1 MIRAILRPRTDVLT
15 GKIQG
20 VIDLERFRTPKGKSL
35 ESEADA
41 FLAAT
46 FPTGEIRKLIE
57 TLQRKL
63 NHQGEESGLFLA
75 EGTKGLGKSHVLLLI
90 LHLLQGSEVSRKWLA
105 DKGLKLDL
113 PPELRIVWRKFTD
126 FPLDSLWGVIGGELG
141 AKFANGNARPPS
153 LTEFQDAVGSQTLV
167 LVFDELESGI
177 RGIADEA
184 LRQQNVNFLQMLS
197 EYANRAGSNVV
208 LIGSI
213 YDGNREPGLTLK
225 RVPRVEIRFS
235 DPTERRRVLFHRL
248 FEVSP
253 SNPNPDIDATVA
265 SFLNTW
271 RRFGVDL
278 PPNYGELLRETY
290 PFSPELLDAVLVRMP
305 QLRGGFQGTRGTL
318 GFLASLIRQ
327 NPDDNLVSMAD
338 ADLGDPELRSW
349 LSDLDPSQNLIQ
361 CAESNLRELQSQSM
375 ARPIA
380 SAVLFGSL
388 VPSTRQP
395 GLTISELAR
404 QVVEP
409 ATDYN
414 VFGQTV
420 NAFERYASYFH
431 RREGGF
437 LFDTKENAYSKV
449 ELGSLSVDATT
460 EAWPRLV
467 DWWRVEVLRDGNAII
482 LDDVDVTRARLES
495 VSHDDTTLV
504 VSPRRL
510 ANDERHRLY
519 FGLKARNAVLLIEP
533 KDDKLNLKAS
543 PDLLKY
549 GQKFIAAESLAGHAS
564 EDPARASEFN
574 RIGGEDK
581 KSALLYLRKISL
593 AYVQVTDYGQTAK
606 DSSFMLENVPV
617 GGSADEIRTHLN
629 KTLYP
634 PSLVREHL
642 QDRASDLLGMK
653 VAQVEAQY
661 RNTLGFPVLV
671 FRTTFQEALESLV
684 ESGTVISIE
693 PPGHPGICGARP
705 HLRGEDFRAA
715 VIAKP
720 FESPPSDP
728 GRRPG
733 AVSRPPLSATTS
745 GQQEDSC
752 DDTDV
757 VPFRPPATEQL
768 STPFCSARD
777 PLRQAVAR
785 LLDERG
791 APTVAALRIDLTFDS
806 RHCDMSVLPSFIRGT
821 LTGAAEFHG
830 ESSLTFAGPLT
841 KAAVEAM
848 MERLPDFAP
857 GSCRVMMTLQV

>member
-1 MIRAILRPRTDVLT
+1 MIRAILRPRPDVLT

-20 VIDLERFRTPKGKSL
+20 VIDLERFRKPKTKSL

-46 FPTGEIRKLIE
+46 FPTGEIRTLVE
-57 TLQRKL
+57 TLHRRL
-63 NHQGEESGLFLA
+63 NQQSGETGLFLA
-75 EGTKGLGKSHVLLLI
+75 EGTKGVGKSHVLLLI
-90 LHLLQGSEVSRKWLA
+90 LHLLHGSAASRQWLA

-113 PPELRIVWRKFTD
+113 PPDLQLVWRKFTD
-126 FPLDSLWGVIGGELG
+126 FPLESLWGVIGSGIG
-141 AKFANGNARPPS
+141 VKFPSGSARPPS
-153 LTEFQDAVGSQTLV
+153 LTEFQDAVGSRTLV

-177 RGIADEA
+177 RSIADEA

-197 EYANRAGSNVV
+197 EHANRAGSNVV

-225 RVPRVEIRFS
+225 RVPRIEIRFA
-235 DPTERRRVLFHRL
+235 DPTERRLVLFHRL

-253 SNPNPDIDATVA
+253 SNPNPDIDATIA

-395 GLTISELAR
+395 GLIISELAR

-431 RREGGF
+431 KREGGF

-449 ELGSLSVDATT
+449 ELGSLSVDGA
-460 EAWPRLV
+460 EAWGRLV

-495 VSHDDTTLV
+495 VSHDDTILV

-510 ANDERHRLY
+510 ALDERHRLY
-519 FGLKARNAVLLIEP
+519 FGLKARNTVLLIEP
-533 KDDKLNLKAS
+533 KDDKLNLKDS

-564 EDPARASEFN
+564 EDPARAAEFN

-581 KSALLYLRKISL
+581 KSALLFLRKICL

-617 GGSADEIRTHLN
+617 GGSADEIRAHLN

-642 QDRASDLLGMK
+642 QDRVPDLLGMK
-653 VAQVEAQY
+653 VSQVEAQY

-684 ESGTVISIE
+684 ETGTVISIE
-693 PPGHPGICGARP
+693 PPGHLGICGARP

-733 AVSRPPLSATTS
+733 ASSRPALPAATS
-745 GQQEDSC
+745 SQQEDSSG
-752 DDTDV
+752 DTGAA
-757 VPFRPPATEQL
+757 PFRPPATEQL
-768 STPFCSARD
+768 STPFCSGRD

-791 APTVAALRIDLTFDS
+791 APTIAALRIDLTYDS

-830 ESSLTFAGPLT
+830 EASLTFAGPFS
-841 KAAVEAM
+841 KASVEAM